1 MAEEVLPEKVVGGD
15 AVGVWQLENT
25 GGGVAQNTLL
35 TSYPQPE
42 LEVVEEGVGVTAAV
56 GEKVANEALG
66 IAELRALRVR
76 FTD

>member
-1 MAEEVLPEKVVGGD
+1 M
-15 AVGVWQLENT
+15 
-25 GGGVAQNTLL
+25 AQNTLL

-76 FTD
+76 ITD

>member
-1 MAEEVLPEKVVGGD
+1 
-15 AVGVWQLENT
+15 
-25 GGGVAQNTLL
+25 L

-76 FTD
+76 ITD